1 VILDPHAVKIFTD
14 GSCYKNPGGLSGCA
28 AIVEYPDEWQRRAEQ
43 IVDYGVAESSI
54 NRMELLAWNR
64 SIEWIIKESTNLSG
78 ARIQLITDSQYVH
91 QNTARAAS
99 WRNNSWRNYDGRPLD
114 NQDLWKRFLSL
125 RSRLRANV
133 TFHQTKGKKSPVL
146 RAVDSAAKAA
156 AKSGA
161 AGVDR
166 GFRSGKVGRPKVK
179 LPGAA
184 SLLPAKGQMIVI
196 SPYRSVVVGK
206 SENKIHFLVYDE
218 DKQQH
223 LDKYYAYAE
232 PVIGGQYTAATHT
245 VFGSAASSNI
255 RSSKRSLKKSCCEYA
270 L

>member
-1 VILDPHAVKIFTD
+1 VIFDPHAVKIFTD

-64 SIEWIIKESTNLSG
+64 SLEWIIKESSNLSG

-99 WRNNSWRNYDGRPLD
+99 WRNNSWRNYDGRPLE
-114 NQDLWKRFLSL
+114 NRDLWKRFLSL

-133 TFHQTKGKKSPVL
+133 TFHQTKGKRSPAL

-161 AGVDR
+161 AGTDR
-166 GFRSGKVGRPKVK
+166 GFRSGKVGRPKAK

-184 SLLPAKGQMIVI
+184 SLFPAKGQVAVI
-196 SPYRSVVVGK
+196 SPYRSVVIGK
-206 SENKIHFLVYDE
+206 TENKIHFLCYDE
-218 DKQQH
+218 AKQQH
-223 LDKYYAYAE
+223 VEKYYAYAE
-232 PVIGGQYTAATHT
+232 PVNGGQLHRGHT
-245 VFGSAASSNI
+245 YRVRFGSL
-255 RSSKRSLKKSCCEYA
+255 LKYPVIEEILEEIA

>member
-1 VILDPHAVKIFTD
+1 MKIFTD

-28 AIVEYPDEWQRRAEQ
+28 AIIEYPDAWQRRAEQ

-64 SIEWIIKESTNLSG
+64 SIEWIIKESSNLSG

-99 WRNNSWRNYDGRPLD
+99 WRNNSWRNYDGRPLE
-114 NQDLWKRFLSL
+114 NRDLWKRFLSL

-166 GFRSGKVGRPKVK
+166 GFRSGKVGRAKVK

-184 SLLPAKGQMIVI
+184 SLFPAKAQMIVI
-196 SPYRSVVVGK
+196 SPYRSVVIGK

-218 DKQQH
+218 GKQQH
-223 LDKYYAYAE
+223 LEKYYAYAE
-232 PVIGGQYTAATHT
+232 PVIGSQLHRGHT
-245 VFGSAASSNI
+245 YRVRFGSQ
-255 RSSKRSLKKSCCEYA
+255 LKYPVIEEI
-270 L
+270 LEEIVL